1 MRSDQQLDLSGIV
14 IPFSL
19 VLCKGALAR
28 MAPGGV
34 LEIRLRDHETLRNLL
49 IIVERSQDRVLAW
62 ERREED
68 CCLWVQKSPG
78 P

>member
-1 MRSDQQLDLSGIV
+1 MRTDQQLDLSGIV

-19 VLCKGALAR
+19 VLYKGALAR
-28 MAPGGV
+28 LAPGAV

-68 CCLWVQKSPG
+68 YCLWVQKSPG